1 MAGDVA
7 QTVAAAVG
15 MQRTRQVQRID
26 DRIGQRRHADAFEFF
41 IEEVVV
47 KVALCATSTLSPMK
61 STSSCATSANGLAWA
76 TSSLDNVGLF

>member
-1 MAGDVA
+1 
-7 QTVAAAVG
+7 

-47 KVALCATSTLSPMK
+47 KGRVVRDQHFIADEIDQLLRHLRK
-61 STSSCATSANGLAWA
+61 RFGLG
-76 TSSLDNVGLF
+76 DVFVGNVGLF

>member
-47 KVALCATSTLSPMK
+47 KGRVVRDQHFIADEIDQLLRHLRK
-61 STSSCATSANGLAWA
+61 RFGLG
-76 TSSLDNVGLF
+76 DVFVGNVGLF

>member
-15 MQRTRQVQRID
+15 MQCTRQVQRLD
-26 DRIGQRRHADAFEFF
+26 DRIGQRRHADAFKFF

-47 KVALCATSTLSPMK
+47 KGRIVRDQHFIADEIDQLLRHLRK
-61 STSSCATSANGLAWA
+61 RFGLR
-76 TSSLDNVGLF
+76 DVFVGNVGFF